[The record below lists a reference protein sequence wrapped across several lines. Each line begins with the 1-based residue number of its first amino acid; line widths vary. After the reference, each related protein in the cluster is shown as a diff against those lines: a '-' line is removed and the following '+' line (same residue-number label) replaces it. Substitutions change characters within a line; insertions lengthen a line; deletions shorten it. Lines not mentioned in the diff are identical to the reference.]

1 MSVKIERISEDAED
15 VVKNDVVKDDNTTDV
30 EDEVEDEVNND
41 SVENVVKN
49 DVDDVLN
56 NISSKSVKQLSKS
69 ERSRLISDFENGTE
83 NPYFKVM
90 RMKNGS
96 IRVTKRR
103 EPLLDDASKANESAN
118 QRIERKLPNSSGKRL
133 TNEQLLMEHI
143 IDLETRYER
152 MRMKHKKLKKRYNA
166 LENTIFEDDED
177 DVVEVVDDSVKEVV
191 DDSVK
196 NDVKEVFEEPV
207 KENVKEVVEQR
218 VEPTYIPRTRGR
230 VKQHVNWRE
239 MIAYM

>member
-1 MSVKIERISEDAED
+1 MSIKIERIAEDAEEELD
-15 VVKNDVVKDDNTTDV
+15 DAEVKGNEVESNDDNVERDEVKD
-30 EDEVEDEVNND
+30 EVKDT
-41 SVENVVKN
+41 VEN
-49 DVDDVLN
+49 VDDVLS

-103 EPLLDDASKANESAN
+103 EPLLEDASKANESAN

-166 LENTIFEDDED
+166 LENTIFEDDELVNEP
-177 DVVEVVDDSVKEVV
+177 VVEK
-191 DDSVK
+191 
-196 NDVKEVFEEPV
+196 DVEEPVVEEPVVEENV

-218 VEPTYIPRTRGR
+218 AETTYIPRGRGR
-230 VKQHVNWRE
+230 VKQRVNWRE
-239 MIAYM
+239 MIGYM

>member
-1 MSVKIERISEDAED
+1 MSIKIERIAEDDAE
-15 VVKNDVVKDDNTTDV
+15 VKGN
-30 EDEVEDEVNND
+30 EVESSDD
-41 SVENVVKN
+41 SVERNEVKDEVKDTVENVEEN
-49 DVDDVLN
+49 VLS

-103 EPLLDDASKANESAN
+103 EPLLDDANKANESAN
-118 QRIERKLPNSSGKRL
+118 QRIERKLINSSGKRL

-166 LENTIFEDDED
+166 LENTIFEDDDELVNEP
-177 DVVEVVDDSVKEVV
+177 VVEDNV
-191 DDSVK
+191 
-196 NDVKEVFEEPV
+196 EEPV
-207 KENVKEVVEQR
+207 VEKDVEEPVVEENVKEVVEQR
-218 VEPTYIPRTRGR
+218 AETTYIPRGRGR
-230 VKQHVNWRE
+230 VKQRVNWRE
-239 MIAYM
+239 MISYM

>member
-1 MSVKIERISEDAED
+1 MSIKIERIAEDAEEELD
-15 VVKNDVVKDDNTTDV
+15 DAEVKGNEVEIDDNNVERDEVKD
-30 EDEVEDEVNND
+30 EVKDT
-41 SVENVVKN
+41 VEN
-49 DVDDVLN
+49 VDDVLN

-103 EPLLDDASKANESAN
+103 EPLLEDASKANESAN
-118 QRIERKLPNSSGKRL
+118 QRIERKLINSSGKRL

-166 LENTIFEDDED
+166 LENTIFEDDDELVNEP
-177 DVVEVVDDSVKEVV
+177 VVEDNV
-191 DDSVK
+191 
-196 NDVKEVFEEPV
+196 EEPV
-207 KENVKEVVEQR
+207 VEKDVEEPVVEENVKEVVEQR
-218 VEPTYIPRTRGR
+218 AETTYIPRGRGR
-230 VKQHVNWRE
+230 VKQRVNWRE
-239 MIAYM
+239 MISYM

>member
-1 MSVKIERISEDAED
+1 MSIKIERIAEDAEEELD
-15 VVKNDVVKDDNTTDV
+15 DAEVKGNEVEIDDNNVERDEVKDT
-30 EDEVEDEVNND
+30 
-41 SVENVVKN
+41 VEN
-49 DVDDVLN
+49 VDDVLN

-103 EPLLDDASKANESAN
+103 EPLLEDANKANESAN
-118 QRIERKLPNSSGKRL
+118 QRIERKLINSSGKRL

-166 LENTIFEDDED
+166 LENTIFEDDDELVNEP
-177 DVVEVVDDSVKEVV
+177 VVEDNV
-191 DDSVK
+191 
-196 NDVKEVFEEPV
+196 EEPV
-207 KENVKEVVEQR
+207 VEKDVEEPVVEENVKEVVEQR
-218 VEPTYIPRTRGR
+218 AETTYIPRGRGR
-230 VKQHVNWRE
+230 VKQRVNWRE
-239 MIAYM
+239 MICYM

>member
-1 MSVKIERISEDAED
+1 MSIKIERIAEDAEEELD
-15 VVKNDVVKDDNTTDV
+15 DAEVKGN
-30 EDEVEDEVNND
+30 EVEIDDD
-41 SVENVVKN
+41 SVERNEVKDEVKDTVEN
-49 DVDDVLN
+49 VDDVLN

-166 LENTIFEDDED
+166 LENTIFEDDDELVNEP
-177 DVVEVVDDSVKEVV
+177 VVEDNV
-191 DDSVK
+191 
-196 NDVKEVFEEPV
+196 EEPVVEEPVVEENV

-218 VEPTYIPRTRGR
+218 AETTYIPRGRGR
-230 VKQHVNWRE
+230 VKQRVNWRE
-239 MIAYM
+239 MISYM

>member
-1 MSVKIERISEDAED
+1 MSIKIERIAEDAEEELD
-15 VVKNDVVKDDNTTDV
+15 DAEVKGNKVESNDDNVERDEVKD
-30 EDEVEDEVNND
+30 EVKDT
-41 SVENVVKN
+41 VENVEEN
-49 DVDDVLN
+49 VLS

-103 EPLLDDASKANESAN
+103 ETLLDDASKANESAN

-166 LENTIFEDDED
+166 LENTIFEDDVEEP
-177 DVVEVVDDSVKEVV
+177 VVEEPVV
-191 DDSVK
+191 
-196 NDVKEVFEEPV
+196 EENV

-218 VEPTYIPRTRGR
+218 AETTYIPRGRGR
-230 VKQHVNWRE
+230 VKQRVNWRE